1 MTQSNKR
8 PFGELSK
15 EVRARPGAAAEI
27 DARKRA
33 IVAAVRMADRRENVG
48 KT

>member
-1 MTQSNKR
+1 MTQSMKR

-15 EVRARPGAAAEI
+15 KVRARPGAAAEI

-33 IVAAVRMADRRENVG
+33 IVAAVRMTDLRGNTSKA
-48 KT
+48 